1 MAEYIFQ
8 IVGDCFDDKY
18 ISRADCARANKSRYT
33 VNKSRS
39 LAAPKLSRSLKHRA
53 SFSRSRTPRPD
64 GNLQIFTFR
73 IEGGEKHTLYA
84 GDLSKKCCTRGF
96 LNKCPSSRARAMF
109 VFSLKNSFANTPDA
123 YCLFASFF
131 FKKIKYCVKIKYRFC
146 LCFNIEC
153 SRTLSPTFIIGKL
166 K

>member
-53 SFSRSRTPRPD
+53 SFSRGRTSDLMEIYKFLPFELKVVRNIRFWPA
-64 GNLQIFTFR
+64 TCR
-73 IEGGEKHTLYA
+73 KMLYA
-84 GDLSKKCCTRGF
+84 RIFEQMSFISRSCSVCVLLKKFICQY
-96 LNKCPSSRARAMF
+96 
-109 VFSLKNSFANTPDA
+109 A

-131 FKKIKYCVKIKYRFC
+131 FQENQILRENKVSLLPVFQY
-146 LCFNIEC
+146 
-153 SRTLSPTFIIGKL
+153 
-166 K
+166 

>member
-33 VNKSRS
+33 VNKS

-53 SFSRSRTPRPD
+53 SFSRGRTPRPD

-73 IEGGEKHTLYA
+73 IEGEKHNR
-84 GDLSKKCCTRGF
+84 SPVFCRRPVEKCCTREF
-96 LNKCPSSRARAMF
+96 LMSFISRSCN
-109 VFSLKNSFANTPDA
+109 VCVLLKKIHLPIRPMRIV
-123 YCLFASFF
+123 CLLLSF

-146 LCFNIEC
+146 PCFNIEC